1 MTLEDMFINLLE
13 EEKTVTQS
21 EVTYLKSKGKYV
33 PRQINLSLSP
43 KSILCYLLELPDQL
57 TDAERILASYW
68 IKTILSLPFMDFP
81 CQ

>member
-33 PRQINLSLSP
+33 PR
-43 KSILCYLLELPDQL
+43 
-57 TDAERILASYW
+57 
-68 IKTILSLPFMDFP
+68 
-81 CQ
+81 